1 MIYCKGGMHLKNK
14 ENEIIEVALQ
24 LFSEKGYTATSVD
37 EIAKESGMAKASFY
51 KFFQSKE
58 DVLVATVVM
67 HGYKIDDAI
76 RRMYSNTNLAHE
88 QKIAEFVR
96 IYLQN
101 SLDTKF
107 HSMMISMHDKSLF
120 HSEKLIEAFLIVEYK
135 LSKWTTDCLVDIYGE
150 QVEPFVY
157 DVIFMMRGMMM
168 QYLILPMMGLKPNIT
183 DKEFGSLLA
192 NMVNIWI
199 NGMIEHNYV
208 PIWDWKQ
215 LKVDPAQ
222 ITDSPVFKGIII
234 HDALLDLKK
243 SLHHLQVSDE
253 QKEDYRQVLQEL
265 EQEILSDVK
274 RKGMLKAMFAFIA
287 QEPSLVEKCN
297 LLQSVLDI

>member
-1 MIYCKGGMHLKNK
+1 MHLKNK
-14 ENEIIEVALQ
+14 EHEIIEVALQ
-24 LFSEKGYTATSVD
+24 LFSEKGYTSTSVD
-37 EIAKESGMAKASFY
+37 EIAKESGIAKASFY

-67 HGYKIDDAI
+67 HGHKIDDAI
-76 RRMYSNTNLAHE
+76 CKMYSDTHLPPE

-150 QVEPFVY
+150 QVEPFAY
-157 DVIFMMRGMMM
+157 DVIFMIRGMMM
-168 QYLILPMMGLKPNIT
+168 QYLILPMMGLKPNTT
-183 DKEFGSLLA
+183 DEEFAALLA
-192 NMVNIWI
+192 NTVDLWI
-199 NGMIEHNYV
+199 KGMMEYNYV

-215 LKVDPAQ
+215 LKVDPEH
-222 ITDSPVFKGIII
+222 IKDSPIFKGIMI
-234 HDALLDLKK
+234 HDALLDLKRL
-243 SLHHLQVSDE
+243 LHHLQVSDE
-253 QKEDYRQVLQEL
+253 QKEEYRQVLQEL
-265 EQEILSDVK
+265 EQEILSDIK
-274 RKGMLKAMFAFIA
+274 RKGMLKAMFSFLS
-287 QEPSLVEKCN
+287 QEPTLVEKCH